1 MLKINAENMHYKDL
15 NDAVK
20 ASEDKDIVIENSLG
34 HRYIG
39 CGTSGK
45 NISIYGVPGNALGAY
60 LNNSI
65 ITVYA
70 NAQDATGDTMNAGEI
85 IIHGN
90 CGDAAGYGMRNG
102 KILIKG
108 KAGYRIG
115 IHMKAYQDLQPIMV
129 IGESTS
135 DFLGEYQAGG
145 KIIVLGIG
153 SESKCP
159 VGNFCG
165 TGMHGGEIYIRSDI
179 EPESLPTQVLLK
191 DAVPAD
197 IEEIKPFVEEF
208 CKNFGINASEILKD
222 HFYKLTPNTA
232 NPYKLLYVNN

>member
-1 MLKINAENMHYKDL
+1 MKINAENMHYKDL
-15 NDAVK
+15 NEAIKTSSD
-20 ASEDKDIVIENSLG
+20 SNIVIENALG

-45 NISIYGVPGNALGAY
+45 DIEIHGVPGNALGAY
-60 LNNSI
+60 LNDSK

-90 CGDAAGYGMRNG
+90 CGDALGYGMRNG
-102 KILIKG
+102 KIFVKG
-108 KAGYRIG
+108 CAGYRCG
-115 IHMKAYQDLQPIMV
+115 IHMKAYQELQPSIV
-129 IGESTS
+129 IGKSVG

-145 KIIVLGIG
+145 KLIVLGIG
-153 SESKCP
+153 CEDSVP

-165 TGMHGGEIYIRSDI
+165 TGMHGGVIYIRSDVA
-179 EPESLPTQVLLK
+179 PQSLPSQVLLK
-191 DAVPAD
+191 DATD
-197 IEEIKPFVEEF
+197 EDLSEIKAIVEDF
-208 CKNFGINASEILKD
+208 CNVFGYNANDVLKS

-232 NPYKLLYVNN
+232 NPYKQLYVNN